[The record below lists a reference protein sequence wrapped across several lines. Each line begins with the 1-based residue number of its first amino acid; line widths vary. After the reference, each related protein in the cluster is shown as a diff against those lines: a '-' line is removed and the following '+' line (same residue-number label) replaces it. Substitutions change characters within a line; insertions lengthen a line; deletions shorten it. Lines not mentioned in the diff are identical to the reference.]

1 MPFASPNDF
10 HQLAEFFEA
19 NLFQGQ
25 NNTRRRVQVLDE
37 WSVDEIH
44 RTFLKEKLDMKI
56 VKATQGIHFVSL
68 IIRPFL
74 FLIGVESIS
83 SFWSGDV

>member
-44 RTFLKEKLDMKI
+44 RTFLKEKTGHEDR
-56 VKATQGIHFVSL
+56 QGYP
-68 IIRPFL
+68 RY
-74 FLIGVESIS
+74 
-83 SFWSGDV
+83 SFCFAYYSTVLVFNWCRVNFQLLVR